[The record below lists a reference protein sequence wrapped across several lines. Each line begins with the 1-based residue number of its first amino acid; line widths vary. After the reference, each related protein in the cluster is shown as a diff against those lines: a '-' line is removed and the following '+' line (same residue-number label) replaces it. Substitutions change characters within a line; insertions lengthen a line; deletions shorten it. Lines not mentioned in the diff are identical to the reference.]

1 MWVSKRRRSKPAA
14 KTSDSLSL
22 SSLPTEPVATSFAS
36 ARLEARDQGI
46 LLYLDET
53 ESSFIDLAD
62 PAYLDFEY
70 HQHMDAAV
78 KVLLGEDLPLNAAH
92 LGGAACALA
101 RAWDTTHPGSAQ
113 LAVEI
118 DAKLAAYVRQW
129 FDLPRSPRLRI
140 RIDDAVVAAP
150 SLKAEFWDVVVRDI
164 FSGGTVPDS
173 VCTPEF
179 MHSCMNALKSEGL
192 FLINAAS
199 APTSQVQ
206 AQFAALAQISD
217 FLVISDAAVARG
229 KRRGNLVLVAR
240 KTGFS
245 AEDFDC
251 LSRAVRKL
259 PLPAQLYRHSDGA
272 LSRYN

>member
-46 LLYLDET
+46 LLYLDDT

-78 KVLLGEDLPLNAAH
+78 KVLLGEDLPLNAVH

-101 RAWDTTHPGSAQ
+101 RAWDATHPGSAQ

-150 SLKAEFWDVVVRDI
+150 SLKAQFWDVVVRDI

>member
-1 MWVSKRRRSKPAA
+1 M
-14 KTSDSLSL
+14 
-22 SSLPTEPVATSFAS
+22 
-36 ARLEARDQGI
+36 
-46 LLYLDET
+46 
-53 ESSFIDLAD
+53 
-62 PAYLDFEY
+62 
-70 HQHMDAAV
+70 
-78 KVLLGEDLPLNAAH
+78 
-92 LGGAACALA
+92 
-101 RAWDTTHPGSAQ
+101 
-113 LAVEI
+113 
-118 DAKLAAYVRQW
+118 
-129 FDLPRSPRLRI
+129 PRSPRLRI

-217 FLVISDAAVARG
+217 FLVISV
-229 KRRGNLVLVAR
+229 
-240 KTGFS
+240 
-245 AEDFDC
+245 EDFDR
-251 LSRAVRKL
+251 LSRALRKL

>member
-1 MWVSKRRRSKPAA
+1 MWVSKRRQSKSAA

-101 RAWDTTHPGSAQ
+101 RAWDATHPGSAQ

-118 DAKLAAYVRQW
+118 DAKLAAYVA
-129 FDLPRSPRLRI
+129 LRI
-140 RIDDAVVAAP
+140 
-150 SLKAEFWDVVVRDI
+150 
-164 FSGGTVPDS
+164 
-173 VCTPEF
+173 
-179 MHSCMNALKSEGL
+179 
-192 FLINAAS
+192 
-199 APTSQVQ
+199 
-206 AQFAALAQISD
+206 
-217 FLVISDAAVARG
+217 
-229 KRRGNLVLVAR
+229 
-240 KTGFS
+240 
-245 AEDFDC
+245 
-251 LSRAVRKL
+251 
-259 PLPAQLYRHSDGA
+259 
-272 LSRYN
+272 

>member
-101 RAWDTTHPGSAQ
+101 RAWDATHPGSAQ

-259 PLPAQLYRHSDGA
+259 PLPAQLYRHSDSA

>member
-1 MWVSKRRRSKPAA
+1 MSKRRRSKPAA
-14 KTSDSLSL
+14 KTGDSLSL

-101 RAWDTTHPGSAQ
+101 RAWDATHPGSAQ

-150 SLKAEFWDVVVRDI
+150 SLKAQFWDVVVRDI

-179 MHSCMNALKSEGL
+179 MRSCMNALKSEGL

>member
-14 KTSDSLSL
+14 KTGDSLSL

-150 SLKAEFWDVVVRDI
+150 SLKAQFWDVVVRDI

>member
-1 MWVSKRRRSKPAA
+1 MSKRRQSKPAA
-14 KTSDSLSL
+14 KTGDSLSL

-150 SLKAEFWDVVVRDI
+150 SLKAQFWDVVVRDI

-259 PLPAQLYRHSDGA
+259 PLPAQLYRHSDTV

>member
-22 SSLPTEPVATSFAS
+22 SSLPTQSVATSFAS

-78 KVLLGEDLPLNAAH
+78 KVLLGEDLPLNAVH

-101 RAWDTTHPGSAQ
+101 RAWDATHPGSAQ

>member
-101 RAWDTTHPGSAQ
+101 RAWDATHPGSAQ

-150 SLKAEFWDVVVRDI
+150 SLKAQFWDVVVRDI

-206 AQFAALAQISD
+206 TQFAALAQISD
-217 FLVISDAAVARG
+217 FLVISNAAVARG

-245 AEDFDC
+245 VEDFDR

-259 PLPAQLYRHSDGA
+259 PLPAQLYRHSDGT

>member
-1 MWVSKRRRSKPAA
+1 MSKRRRSKPAA
-14 KTSDSLSL
+14 KTGDSLSL

-140 RIDDAVVAAP
+140 RVDDAVVAAP
-150 SLKAEFWDVVVRDI
+150 SLKAQFWDVVVRDI
-164 FSGGTVPDS
+164 FSAGTVPDS

-245 AEDFDC
+245 AEDFDR

>member
-22 SSLPTEPVATSFAS
+22 SSLPTEPVATSFAT

-150 SLKAEFWDVVVRDI
+150 SLKAQFWDVVVRDI

>member
-101 RAWDTTHPGSAQ
+101 RAWDATHPGSAQ

-229 KRRGNLVLVAR
+229 KHRGNLVLVAR

-245 AEDFDC
+245 AEDFDH

>member
-1 MWVSKRRRSKPAA
+1 MSKRRQSKPAA

-22 SSLPTEPVATSFAS
+22 SSLPTEPVATSFAT

-150 SLKAEFWDVVVRDI
+150 SLKAQFWDVVVRDI
-164 FSGGTVPDS
+164 FSDGTVPDS

-179 MHSCMNALKSEGL
+179 MRSCMNALKSEGL

>member
-101 RAWDTTHPGSAQ
+101 RAWDATHPGSAQ

-229 KRRGNLVLVAR
+229 KHRGNLVLVAR

-245 AEDFDC
+245 AEDFDH

-259 PLPAQLYRHSDGA
+259 PLPAQLYRHSDTA

>member
-1 MWVSKRRRSKPAA
+1 MSKRRRSKPAA

-150 SLKAEFWDVVVRDI
+150 SLKAQFWDVVVRDI

>member
-101 RAWDTTHPGSAQ
+101 RAWDATHPGSAQ

-217 FLVISDAAVARG
+217 FLVSSDAAVARG

-245 AEDFDC
+245 AEDFDH

-259 PLPAQLYRHSDGA
+259 PLPAQLYHHSDGA

>member
-22 SSLPTEPVATSFAS
+22 SSLPTEPVATSFAT

-78 KVLLGEDLPLNAAH
+78 KVLLGKDLPLNAAH

-101 RAWDTTHPGSAQ
+101 RAWDATHPGSAQ

>member
-1 MWVSKRRRSKPAA
+1 
-14 KTSDSLSL
+14 
-22 SSLPTEPVATSFAS
+22 
-36 ARLEARDQGI
+36 
-46 LLYLDET
+46 
-53 ESSFIDLAD
+53 
-62 PAYLDFEY
+62 
-70 HQHMDAAV
+70 MDAAV

-101 RAWDTTHPGSAQ
+101 RAWDATHPGSAQ

-164 FSGGTVPDS
+164 FSAGTVPDS

-206 AQFAALAQISD
+206 AQFAALTQISD

-229 KRRGNLVLVAR
+229 KRRGNLVVGGAQNW
-240 KTGFS
+240 FS
-245 AEDFDC
+245 AED
-251 LSRAVRKL
+251 LTASRALRKL
-259 PLPAQLYRHSDGA
+259 PLPASFTATATAPSRATTSQPKTCGA
-272 LSRYN
+272 TKRYWAAVVSGAVVVRT

>member
-101 RAWDTTHPGSAQ
+101 RAWDATHPGSAQ

-206 AQFAALAQISD
+206 AQFAALTQISD

>member
-46 LLYLDET
+46 LLYLDDT

-78 KVLLGEDLPLNAAH
+78 KVLLGEDLPLNAVH

-101 RAWDTTHPGSAQ
+101 RAWDATHPGSAQ

-150 SLKAEFWDVVVRDI
+150 SLKAQFWDVVVRDI

-245 AEDFDC
+245 AEDFDH

>member
-1 MWVSKRRRSKPAA
+1 MSKRRQSKPAT
-14 KTSDSLSL
+14 KTSASLSL

-46 LLYLDET
+46 LLYLDDT

-78 KVLLGEDLPLNAAH
+78 KVLLGEDLPLNAVH

-101 RAWDTTHPGSAQ
+101 RAWDATHPGSAQ

-129 FDLPRSPRLRI
+129 FDLPGSPRLRI

-150 SLKAEFWDVVVRDI
+150 SLKAQFWDVVVRDI
-164 FSGGTVPDS
+164 FSAGTVPDS

-245 AEDFDC
+245 AEDFDR
-251 LSRAVRKL
+251 LSRALRKL

>member
-1 MWVSKRRRSKPAA
+1 MSKRRRSKPAA
-14 KTSDSLSL
+14 KTGDSLSL

-78 KVLLGEDLPLNAAH
+78 KVLLGEDIPLNAAH

-101 RAWDTTHPGSAQ
+101 RAWDATHPGSAQ

-140 RIDDAVVAAP
+140 
-150 SLKAEFWDVVVRDI
+150 VVVRDI

-179 MHSCMNALKSEGL
+179 MRSCMNALKSEGL

-245 AEDFDC
+245 AEDFDR
-251 LSRAVRKL
+251 LSRALRKL
-259 PLPAQLYRHSDGA
+259 PLPAQLYRHSNGA

>member
-150 SLKAEFWDVVVRDI
+150 SLKAQFWDVVVRDI

-179 MHSCMNALKSEGL
+179 MRSCMNALKSEGL

>member
-1 MWVSKRRRSKPAA
+1 
-14 KTSDSLSL
+14 
-22 SSLPTEPVATSFAS
+22 LPTEPVATSFAS

-101 RAWDTTHPGSAQ
+101 RAWDATHPGSAQ

-164 FSGGTVPDS
+164 FSAGTVPDS

>member
-1 MWVSKRRRSKPAA
+1 MSKRRRSKPAA
-14 KTSDSLSL
+14 KTGDSLSL

-150 SLKAEFWDVVVRDI
+150 SLKAQFWDVVVRDI

-179 MHSCMNALKSEGL
+179 MRSCMNALKSEGL

>member
-101 RAWDTTHPGSAQ
+101 RAWDATHPGSAQ

-150 SLKAEFWDVVVRDI
+150 SLKAQFWDVVVRDI

>member
-1 MWVSKRRRSKPAA
+1 VSKRRQSKPAA

-22 SSLPTEPVATSFAS
+22 SSLPTEPVATSFAT

-150 SLKAEFWDVVVRDI
+150 SLKAQFWDVVVRDI

-179 MHSCMNALKSEGL
+179 MRSCMNALKSEGL

>member
-101 RAWDTTHPGSAQ
+101 RAWDATHPDSAQ

-245 AEDFDC
+245 AEDFDH

>member
-101 RAWDTTHPGSAQ
+101 RAWDATHPGSAQ

>member
-1 MWVSKRRRSKPAA
+1 MWVSKRRRSKPTA
-14 KTSDSLSL
+14 KTGDSLSL

-101 RAWDTTHPGSAQ
+101 RAWDATHPGSAQ

-206 AQFAALAQISD
+206 AQFAALAQLSD

-245 AEDFDC
+245 AEDFDH

>member
-1 MWVSKRRRSKPAA
+1 MWVSKRRQSKPAA

-22 SSLPTEPVATSFAS
+22 SSLPTEPVATSFAT

-118 DAKLAAYVRQW
+118 DAKLATYVRQW

-150 SLKAEFWDVVVRDI
+150 SLKAGFWDVVVRDI

>member
-22 SSLPTEPVATSFAS
+22 SSLPTEPVATSFAT